1 MARLTKRVGGSLLSI
16 LIFLPLSM
24 INVSRQLPV
33 WTQSIWGDSSP
44 AKENELYRSGWEYTS
59 SLPLDR
65 HGPMHQDILGI
76 YHHPESAAISVALQS
91 GHDDSREAC
100 LRPYLVARLSGPAV
114 GVVYQWTYRQSTIP
128 PANATRRKGDNNAST
143 AIPAT
148 AVVMEGFYDVPVTG
162 VYFLE
167 IIVVLCNT
175 YDDDMLRKTEIY
187 TYRDNI
193 DEAIAGPAFL
203 EQQQHVIDRCVMKPQ
218 NNKLT
223 AFGTSIVV
231 VKAAKSSNQ
240 WSDRATA
247 ENITVGKDE
256 KQQLRG
262 YWVRDM
268 NNARE
273 GNEAFAPLY
282 TRYQPLDCI
291 AVPPQNCTHPA
302 ASEARFDPYHFG
314 WTLSNGDDGFA
325 NGQGE
330 ALIGSEASPQSS
342 FHFVDEQ
349 IVIDKVRRKSQE
361 RANET
366 LCMFGDSHG
375 WQLRNQLPTFVSN
388 PVVYFTN
395 QYALT
400 LGENITKGDP
410 TKSVAE
416 RVKQQLQEA
425 ERREQWLA
433 EGPKV
438 PDCSVVVTQN
448 AHWDASNYG
457 NYPTAVSR
465 YERSMWKTV
474 QNLRKTFPA
483 ARIFVWSPHSM
494 ALGTYLY
501 LQCPSKDWRNPPLI
515 DFYKAALQRVVA
527 KFAAES
533 PANPPQYLDT
543 TFIVKPMWDYALDW
557 SHSSYKVGRV
567 RTLFIAATILDA
579 L

>member
-1 MARLTKRVGGSLLSI
+1 MAPYLAKCVGGALRVAV
-16 LIFLPLSM
+16 IFLPLTLL
-24 INVSRQLPV
+24 NVSRQMTALLR
-33 WTQSIWGDSSP
+33 TRSIWAEMAPES
-44 AKENELYRSGWEYTS
+44 ENGLYRPSWEYTT
-59 SLPLDR
+59 SLPLDA
-65 HGPMHQDILGI
+65 HGPMHQDIIGI

-114 GVVYQWTYRQSTIP
+114 GVVYQWTYRQSSVKT
-128 PANATRRKGDNNAST
+128 ADSSGSNAST
-143 AIPAT
+143 ALPAT
-148 AVVMEGFYDVPVTG
+148 TVVMEGFYEVPVTG
-162 VYFLE
+162 VYYLE

-187 TYRDNI
+187 TYS
-193 DEAIAGPAFL
+193 DEINETIAGPAFL
-203 EQQQHVIDRCVMKPQ
+203 EQQQHVIDRCVVKPQ

-231 VKAAKSSNQ
+231 VKAEKSSNQ
-240 WSDRATA
+240 WSDRATT
-247 ENITVGKDE
+247 ENIKVGKDE

-268 NNARE
+268 NNTRE

-314 WTLSNGDDGFA
+314 WTLSNGNDNLVSGRD
-325 NGQGE
+325 E
-330 ALIGSEASPQSS
+330 ALIVSETSPQSS
-342 FHFVDEQ
+342 YHFVDEQ
-349 IVIDKVRRKSQE
+349 IVIDKVRLKSQE

-366 LCMFGDSHG
+366 LCVFGDSHA
-375 WQLRNQLPTFVSN
+375 WQLRNLLPTFVSN

-400 LGENITKGDP
+400 LGENITQGDQ

-416 RVKQQLQEA
+416 RVKQQLLEA
-425 ERREQWLA
+425 QRREQWLA
-433 EGPKV
+433 EGHKV
-438 PDCSVVVTQN
+438 PDCSVIVTQN

-474 QNLRKTFPA
+474 QNLQETFPA
-483 ARIFVWSPHSM
+483 AQIFVWSPHSM
-494 ALGTYLY
+494 ALGTYLWFK
-501 LQCPSKDWRNPPLI
+501 CPNKDWRNPPLI

-527 KFAAES
+527 KTAAAS
-533 PANPPQYLDT
+533 PSNPPVYLDT
-543 TFIVKPMWDYALDW
+543 TFMVKPMWDYALDW

-567 RTLFIAATILDA
+567 RTLYIAAMILDA
-579 L
+579 F